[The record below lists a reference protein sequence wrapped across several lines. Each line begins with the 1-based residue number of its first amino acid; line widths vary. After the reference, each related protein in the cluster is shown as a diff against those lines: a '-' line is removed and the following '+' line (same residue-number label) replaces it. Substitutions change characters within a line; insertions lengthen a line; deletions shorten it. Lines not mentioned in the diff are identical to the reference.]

1 MEQNSFQR
9 RPNSIKIR
17 ERDRI
22 AAQRYIDS
30 LEEGNISPPPFISQ
44 TPLNAAE
51 DTISELSPAPSASTY
66 RHHSVRSPSLVQSQR
81 LGGSRMKTGGLG
93 DSAISVSAVS
103 SPNNGSTDRTK
114 LVLGNQIAA
123 ENIIQYG
130 LWAHYLS
137 YGAAAMCLCMGVFAI
152 AWYCIISIVVNT
164 LFPS

>member
-1 MEQNSFQR
+1 MEQNSVQR

-30 LEEGNISPPPFISQ
+30 LEEGNVSPPPFISQ
-44 TPLNAAE
+44 TPPYAAE

-66 RHHSVRSPSLVQSQR
+66 RHLSVRSPTLVQSQR
-81 LGGSRMKTGGLG
+81 LGSSRMKTSGLG
-93 DSAISVSAVS
+93 ESAISVSAVS
-103 SPNNGSTDRTK
+103 SPNNGTTDRTK
-114 LVLGNQIAA
+114 LILGNKIVA

-152 AWYCIISIVVNT
+152 AWYYDITCIVSYS
-164 LFPS
+164 FPS